1 MVDPIVVVEYDP
13 AWPDLFAALSA
24 PVAASLGDV
33 AVAIEHVGS
42 SAVPGLAAKP
52 IIDLDVAIRTEM
64 RLPAAIERLARLGYR
79 LYNSQKTSLHSRAF
93 PVYLPDRGRP

>member
-1 MVDPIVVVEYDP
+1 
-13 AWPDLFAALSA
+13 
-24 PVAASLGDV
+24 
-33 AVAIEHVGS
+33 
-42 SAVPGLAAKP
+42 LAAKP